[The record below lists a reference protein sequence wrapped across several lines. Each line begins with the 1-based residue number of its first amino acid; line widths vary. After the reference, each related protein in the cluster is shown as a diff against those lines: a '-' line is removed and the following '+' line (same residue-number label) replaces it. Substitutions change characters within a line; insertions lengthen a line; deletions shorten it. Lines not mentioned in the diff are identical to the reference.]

1 MILSNKLSVISETSG
16 RAKMKMTPLITSAV
30 MHFGEMGSRW
40 GFNRTVGQILALIV
54 LNEEPISAQEIA
66 DALNISRGNTSM
78 GLKEL
83 QSWRLVKQHLVP
95 GERKEFFIPAG
106 DIWTLA
112 NRVFEE
118 RRKRE
123 IDPTMSLLRDLLL
136 DAPANEK
143 EANAQH
149 KLNEIHD
156 LLESITAW
164 SEELQNLGPEKL
176 NTLMKLGSGVGRM
189 LELKDKLL
197 PGKNSVN

>member
-1 MILSNKLSVISETSG
+1 
-16 RAKMKMTPLITSAV
+16 MKMTPLITSAV

-54 LNEEPISAQEIA
+54 LNDEPISAQEIA

-83 QSWRLVKQHLVP
+83 QSWRLIKQHLIP
-95 GERKEFFIPAG
+95 GERKEFFVAGG

-112 NRVFEE
+112 NRVFDE

-136 DAPANEK
+136 DAPANST
-143 EANAQH
+143 EANAQA
-149 KLNEIHD
+149 KLNDIHD
-156 LLESITAW
+156 LLESVTAW
-164 SEELQNLGPEKL
+164 SQELQSLGPEKL

-189 LELKDKLL
+189 LELKDKLI
-197 PGKNSVN
+197 PKKGSIN